1 MSKQAINMGGILVDL
16 KVLGVDEALEKLDLL
31 KEKLEEVNNLISE
44 ISSSKVEISLI
55 PYDDLKL

>member
-1 MSKQAINMGGILVDL
+1 MTKQAINMGGTLLDL
-16 KVLGVDEALEKLDLL
+16 KVLGIDEALEKLDLL
-31 KEKLEEVNNLISE
+31 NEKLEEVNNLISE